1 MEGAWSCATVSAM
14 NVVSIETIRTQREER
29 WQEAR
34 EIAEEYLSYL
44 ISLGWGMYRIGEAH
58 GIEPW
63 YPAGKGRLLNGKEAE
78 GIWSQEY
85 MIDCLADYIFEDGE
99 LLG

>member
-1 MEGAWSCATVSAM
+1 MTRAM

-29 WQEAR
+29 WLEAR
-34 EIAEEYLSYL
+34 QVAEEYFGHL

-58 GIEPW
+58 AIDPW
-63 YPAGKGRLLNGKEAE
+63 YPAGKGRMMNGQEAE
-78 GIWSQEY
+78 GVWTQEY
-85 MIDCLADYIFEDGE
+85 LIDCLADYILADGE